1 MTTLLE
7 YVWLGGNGELRSKT
21 KVHLGSFSS
30 LRDVPPWDY
39 DGSSTGQAFHKN
51 TEVELIPVKMF
62 KNPFVPGFLVLC
74 ETFVDGKP
82 HPSNHRWH
90 ADAVFDQ
97 RFDDHIW
104 FGLEQEYFMLSEG
117 WAVPRNS
124 SYCAVGNRHAIERKI
139 AESHLRVCLE
149 TGLAISG
156 INAEVAAC
164 QWEFQIGPC
173 EGIEAADQ
181 LIVARYLLERIAES
195 HEVSISYAPKLYSD
209 VNGSGCHTN
218 FSTSK
223 TRAVNGLAEIYK
235 CVDKLEKAHERH
247 MAVYGVGNEARL
259 TGFHET
265 ASYKTF
271 SSGVGTRH
279 TSVRIGTKTE
289 KEGKGYFEDR
299 RPAANMDPYLV
310 TAIMAET
317 CC

>member
-21 KVHLGSFSS
+21 KVFQGTFHS
-30 LRDVPPWDY
+30 LRDAPVWDY
-39 DGSSTGQAFHKN
+39 DGSSTGQALHSN
-51 TEVELIPVKMF
+51 TEVELVPVKLF
-62 KNPFVPGFLVLC
+62 KNPFVPGYLVLC
-74 ETFVDGKP
+74 ETYVGGQP
-82 HPSNHRWH
+82 HPSNHRRH
-90 ADAVFDQ
+90 ADGVFESRVDE
-97 RFDDHIW
+97 HIW
-104 FGLEQEYFMLSEG
+104 FGLEQEYFMLSAG

-124 SYCAVGNRHAIERKI
+124 SYCAIGNRHAIERKI
-139 AESHLRVCLE
+139 AESHMRVCLE

-173 EGIEAADQ
+173 EGLEAADQ
-181 LIVARYLLERIAES
+181 LIIGRYLLERIAEA

-218 FSTSK
+218 VSTRA

-235 CVDKLEKAHERH
+235 CVDKLEKAHAKH
-247 MAVYGVGNEARL
+247 IALYGVGNEARL

-271 SSGVGTRH
+271 SYGVGTRN
-279 TSVRIGTKTE
+279 TSVRIGNKTE

-310 TAIMAET
+310 TGVIAET